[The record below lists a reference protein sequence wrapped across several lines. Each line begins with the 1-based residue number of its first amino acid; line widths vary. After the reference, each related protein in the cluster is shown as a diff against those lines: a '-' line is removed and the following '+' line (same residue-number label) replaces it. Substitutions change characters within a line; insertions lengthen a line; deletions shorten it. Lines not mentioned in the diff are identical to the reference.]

1 MTMNVK
7 MLPLLALLLAA
18 RQVYMFSMGA
28 PDSACQAITPGHSHP
43 PQTEAS
49 PAQLT
54 LSASYV
60 APGDKISLEL
70 STTDNST
77 FKGFIIQARNMRL
90 KDQQVGS
97 FILSGEAAS
106 YMTCGR
112 GIHNSITHR
121 KAQDKTSIR
130 AQWMAPSDFE
140 GDVIFRFTFLK
151 EYKTFWVG
159 AETGKVRVSRSPA
172 APEEDQQTDQTE
184 TAELEPSPKSDEAI
198 IVIEEA
204 IDHNAV
210 TNKDQEEKDEDIPQ
224 PAQAADIARPSS
236 NTEEKY
242 EEEEENTPKYISS
255 TTTLRPSTTSTEP
268 PRRGPITS
276 GALTDPA
283 DPIFEGCNSTK
294 ATKACF
300 GYPDGCVETGRCEM
314 VVAYRPADNLDYHF
328 QMKVRKYQSIP
339 MPQAPARTKTYSQR
353 QDM

>member
-1 MTMNVK
+1 M
-7 MLPLLALLLAA
+7 
-18 RQVYMFSMGA
+18 
-28 PDSACQAITPGHSHP
+28 
-43 PQTEAS
+43 
-49 PAQLT
+49 
-54 LSASYV
+54 

-172 APEEDQQTDQTE
+172 APEEDQQTGQTE

-236 NTEEKY
+236 NTEEKV
-242 EEEEENTPKYISS
+242 
-255 TTTLRPSTTSTEP
+255 R
-268 PRRGPITS
+268 
-276 GALTDPA
+276 
-283 DPIFEGCNSTK
+283 
-294 ATKACF
+294 
-300 GYPDGCVETGRCEM
+300 TG
-314 VVAYRPADNLDYHF
+314 
-328 QMKVRKYQSIP
+328 
-339 MPQAPARTKTYSQR
+339 SQGGTVGR
-353 QDM
+353 HQ